1 MSFAGWLV
9 PSPART
15 IALRGGG
22 APGDADPSSF
32 SRTAV
37 ITRMVAVAWATA
49 LAGCGGGGEKIA
61 ARAANSIGMTPNALD
76 RDW

>member
-1 MSFAGWLV
+1 MSLAGWIM
-9 PSPART
+9 PSAART

-22 APGDADPSSF
+22 APGDADPSSL
-32 SRTAV
+32 SRTAE

-49 LAGCGGGGEKIA
+49 LAGCGVGEKIA
-61 ARAANSIGMTPNALD
+61 ARASNSIGMTRNALG